1 LDISRDLSVLAS
13 AGLRIDVLVVV
24 GGLANHSGP
33 LQLRADILGLP
44 LRAAAN
50 AEASSI
56 GAAMTTG
63 IAGGSLADAGEAT
76 AAMVR
81 YADVIRPDPRHARTE
96 KFAWWSASFGLR
108 D

>member
-1 LDISRDLSVLAS
+1 LSWWAVSPTIPARCNCGRTS
-13 AGLRIDVLVVV
+13 
-24 GGLANHSGP
+24 
-33 LQLRADILGLP
+33 GLP
-44 LRAAAN
+44 LWAAAN

-63 IAGGSLADAGEAT
+63 IAGGSLAGAGEAT